1 MMLQT
6 YTDMISGKTDFIRG
20 HKMKDPKILNNVH
33 DILTANIE
41 LVDHSDWK
49 QLLEMWAQSA
59 FTRDVEEDFDSYVE
73 LKKILVEVLGAS
85 AKELDMLA
93 TQHVEQE
100 LDKQI
105 PALMDNDEVIM
116 FWEVYD
122 CLTTQFDVDDE
133 VVDYMINT
141 IAINH
146 GYQVYGNKIKHK

>member
-6 YTDMISGKTDFIRG
+6 YADMISGKTDFIRG
-20 HKMKDPKILNNVH
+20 HKMIDSKILSNVH
-33 DILTANIE
+33 DFLTDHIE

-49 QLLEMWAQSA
+49 QLLEMWSQSA
-59 FTRDVEEDFDSYVE
+59 FTRDAVEDLDSYLE
-73 LKKILVEVLGAS
+73 LKKILVDVLGAS

-100 LDKQI
+100 LDKLI
-105 PALMDNDEVIM
+105 PELMNNDEVII

-133 VVDYMINT
+133 VVESMISS
-141 IAINH
+141 IAIHH